1 MIAHWMIKDAIY
13 TSLSNSKITFK
24 RPNEIR
30 KKDPLEFEN
39 ASYRIEVCLS
49 EARYETLLVKG

>member
-1 MIAHWMIKDAIY
+1 MIKDAIY